1 MRIDNMI
8 HKVTFVFV
16 VTSFISTIFCY
27 FCVLN
32 DIMISL
38 NILVYI
44 ALFIDGVLIVVLM
57 LYCKNNKIYPLSKK
71 TNVLLTILF
80 CIGAVNVLITMLYFE
95 YYMGIKRGSEEYELV
110 SIPIILTIIGAAP
123 GSIYKAM
130 LSLQE
135 RR

>member
-1 MRIDNMI
+1 
-8 HKVTFVFV
+8 
-16 VTSFISTIFCY
+16 
-27 FCVLN
+27 
-32 DIMISL
+32 MISL

-80 CIGAVNVLITMLYFE
+80 YTGMVNVLITMLYFE
-95 YYMGIKRGSEEYELV
+95 YYMGIKRGSEKYELLT
-110 SIPIILTIIGAAP
+110 IPIVLTIMGAVP